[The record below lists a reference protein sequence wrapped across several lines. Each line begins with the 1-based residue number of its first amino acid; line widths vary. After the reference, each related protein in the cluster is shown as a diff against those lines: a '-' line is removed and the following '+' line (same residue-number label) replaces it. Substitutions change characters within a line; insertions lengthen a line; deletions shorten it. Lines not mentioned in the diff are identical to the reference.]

1 MKKILKTEEE
11 WREEMSDLQFYVM
24 RRAGTERPFTGEYT
38 NHDNEGVYCC
48 AACGHELFKSS
59 HKYPSSCGWASFWT
73 ELETAHIVQRP
84 DFSHNMVRTE
94 LICPVCDS
102 HLGHIFDDS
111 PMPSGKRYCINS
123 ICLKF
128 EPILLNPR

>member
-1 MKKILKTEEE
+1 MKKVTKTEEE

-24 RRAGTERPFTGEYT
+24 RRAGTERPFTGEFT
-38 NHDNEGVYCC
+38 NHDEAGTYCC
-48 AACGHELFKSS
+48 AACGHELFQSS

-73 ELETAHIVQRP
+73 ELDAASIVQRP
-84 DFSHNMVRTE
+84 DFSHNMIRTE
-94 LICPVCDS
+94 LLCPVCNS

-128 EPILLNPR
+128 IPNS